1 MSIMLDLIGS
11 MIVRG
16 AIMLT
21 FLYLTINL
29 QNALYEKTIYA
40 TVKQKTVIPAQI
52 LTDDLRM
59 AGYGPSTSKTFSIA
73 YLQEIQFSVELNVSD
88 TYGASAA
95 HSDPAPNVVHY
106 YLGPATQPDSTH
118 RILYRRVD
126 TRTPFQAAT
135 DVDSLVFTY
144 FDSLGVTISPGL
156 NVQHIKSI
164 KVRLVMQ
171 SNAQTTDIMTSGR
184 AVKGLYGKNKGMD
197 TTASAYKTHYVKA
210 VWERTIFPQNL

>member
-29 QNALYEKTIYA
+29 QNALYERTIYA

-73 YLQEIQFSVELNVSD
+73 YLQEIEFSVELSVGD
-88 TYGASAA
+88 TPSA
-95 HSDPAPNVVHY
+95 HTDVAPNVVHY

-126 TRTPFQAAT
+126 TRTPFQVAT

-144 FDSLGVTISPGL
+144 YDSLGATISPGL
-156 NVQHIKSI
+156 NVQHVKSI
-164 KVRLVMQ
+164 KVKLVIQ

-184 AVKGLYGKNKGMD
+184 SVKGLYGKNNGMD
-197 TTASAYKTHYVKA
+197 TTSSAFQHST
-210 VWERTIFPQNL
+210 